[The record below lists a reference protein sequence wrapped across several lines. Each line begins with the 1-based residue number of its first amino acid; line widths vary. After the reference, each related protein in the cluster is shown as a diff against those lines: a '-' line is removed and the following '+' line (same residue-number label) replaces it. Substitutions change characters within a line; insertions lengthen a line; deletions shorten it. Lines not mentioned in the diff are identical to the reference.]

1 MARRFPWLVLV
12 LLLLGGSVAA
22 AATAE
27 KSPPPKQD
35 DYELYKLLVDTLD
48 HVERSYVKE
57 IDHRELIEAAIDGML
72 DKLDPYS
79 TYIKPEQID
88 RFRTMVESEFGGIG
102 IQISMDAGKL
112 TVISPLVGTP
122 AYRAGVLAGDR
133 IVEIDGKSTDGVSL
147 DEAIRRLKG
156 KTGTKVTLTLL
167 HPAATENVKIEITRE
182 KIHVDTVLGHHRNDD
197 DAWDFMLNDDEHIG
211 YVRVTAFS
219 RDTTREIRKVL
230 KRLQKDRLRGLI
242 LDLRFNPGGLL
253 TSAVQISDLFIPK
266 GRIVSTQGRNSPER
280 SWDAKKEGTFDDF
293 PMVVL
298 VNRYSASASE
308 IVSACLQD
316 HKRAVVVGE
325 RSWGKGSV
333 QNLIELENGRSA
345 LKLTT
350 AAYHRPSGKNIHRFN
365 DAKDGDEWGVM
376 PDEGFRIKLDDA
388 EMLKLI
394 HDRRRRDIIRPNH
407 TGENPD
413 DAAAEE
419 SGEPAKKPEKI
430 EKLQKTDEPPFVDR
444 QLQKALEYLTS
455 ELARADAA
463 VEDKR

>member
-1 MARRFPWLVLV
+1 MARRYSWLVLV
-12 LLLLGGSVAA
+12 LLLLGSGVAA
-22 AATAE
+22 APAE
-27 KSPPPKQD
+27 KPPPPKQD
-35 DYELYKLLVDTLD
+35 YYELYRLLVDTVD

-57 IDHRELIEAAIDGML
+57 IDHRELIEAAIEGML
-72 DKLDPYS
+72 HRLDPYS
-79 TYIKPEQID
+79 TYIKPEEID
-88 RFRTMVESEFGGIG
+88 RFRTSVESEFGGIG
-102 IQISMDAGKL
+102 IRISMDDGKL

-122 AYRAGVLAGDR
+122 AYRAGVIAGDR
-133 IVEIDGKSTDGVSL
+133 IVEIDGKSTDGISL

-156 KTGTKVTLTLL
+156 RTGTKVSLTLL
-167 HPAATENVKIEITRE
+167 HPAATENVNVEIVRE
-182 KIHVDTVLGHHRNDD
+182 KIHIDTVLGHHRNGDD
-197 DAWDFMLNDDEHIG
+197 TWDFMLHDNEHIG

-219 RDTTREIRKVL
+219 RDTAREIRKVL
-230 KRLQKDRLRGLI
+230 KRLQNDTLRGLI

-253 TSAVQISDLFIPK
+253 SSAVQISDLFIPK

-280 SWDAKKEGTFDDF
+280 SWDAKKEGTFDGF

-365 DAKDGDEWGVM
+365 DAKDADEWGVM
-376 PDEGFRIKLDDA
+376 PDEGFRVKLDDA
-388 EMLKLI
+388 EMLRLI
-394 HDRRRRDIIRPNH
+394 HDRRRRDIVRPNH
-407 TGENPD
+407 ADEDSD
-413 DAAAEE
+413 DAAAED
-419 SGEPAKKPEKI
+419 SAKKPEEV
-430 EKLQKTDEPPFVDR
+430 EKSQETDEPPFVDR
-444 QLQKALEYLTS
+444 QLQKALEYLAD
-455 ELARADAA
+455 ELALANGNVD
-463 VEDKR
+463 DK